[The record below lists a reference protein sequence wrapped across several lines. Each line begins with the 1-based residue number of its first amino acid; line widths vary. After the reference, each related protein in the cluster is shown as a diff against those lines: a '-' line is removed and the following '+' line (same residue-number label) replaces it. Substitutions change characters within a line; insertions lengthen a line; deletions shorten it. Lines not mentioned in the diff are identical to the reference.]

1 MKQRYLLLSLLLIA
15 QCATLKAQHQTTE
28 FDSTSV
34 YMEDSGL
41 SHVYIHKLTTL
52 NDYTGCKNNSV
63 QKLDYD
69 PLSAYV
75 KFNKV
80 LVHRAAGGTD
90 TIYDEQTG
98 KQQSEVRDYIAPAR
112 MIYWGASQKMLN
124 IGHLDPGDKIEIWS
138 YRKGYTYAL
147 LADDDSKYIPPMRG
161 HFYDI
166 VPFWSNHP
174 VKEKVYSVSIPSEKY
189 VQYKVYNGEVKT
201 ILDSISDSNR
211 IKYTFTKTNITP
223 LAREPHSLANNDI
236 QCKLLISTSPDWE
249 SKSRWFYNV
258 NESYGSF
265 NSTPELQ
272 KKVNELLKPA
282 KNETDSISILTHW
295 VADNMRYA
303 GISMGEGEGY
313 TLHNAQMNLT
323 DMCGVCKDKAGLL
336 VAMLRA
342 AGFKSYAAMTMAGER
357 IDRIPADQFNHSVAV
372 VERRDGSY
380 ELLDPTWVPN
390 VRELWSSAEQQ
401 QGYLIGLPEGAD
413 LAETPVSD
421 PENHYIRI
429 NATSEIKRNGT
440 LVCEISITA
449 EGQSDNAVRG
459 VFDCRMS
466 EWQSNL
472 EREILRI
479 APNAEIESV
488 THTDNDRYLEQPVT
502 ISYRFKVKDY
512 ALVTKEEIAFIPF
525 SARNFYARA
534 MSHINFTETL
544 ETRNY
549 PFADRCSRL
558 VTIEESIKLPHKYEQ
573 LHFPQINGV
582 AGGAAAFGCKYWLS
596 DNMLHFG
603 ESVVLQKRIY
613 DAHEWPAF
621 KQTVNN
627 QNTLAT
633 TPVILTR

>member
-1 MKQRYLLLSLLLIA
+1 MKNKYLKLAILLITQSIA
-15 QCATLKAQHQTTE
+15 ANAQHQTTE
-28 FDSTSV
+28 FDSTQV
-34 YMEDSGL
+34 YMEESGL

-52 NDYTGCKNNSV
+52 NDYTGCKNNSI

-75 KFNKV
+75 EFKRV
-80 LVHRAAGGTD
+80 IVHRASGKID
-90 TIYDEQTG
+90 TIYDA
-98 KQQSEVRDYIAPAR
+98 QSEKYNTPVRDYIAPAR
-112 MIYWGASQKMLN
+112 MIYWGASQKM
-124 IGHLDPGDKIEIWS
+124 ITVGPLDPGDKLETWS

-147 LADDDSKYIPPMRG
+147 LGDDDSKYIPPMRG

-166 VPFWSNHP
+166 VPFWSTHP
-174 VKEKVYSVSIPSEKY
+174 IKEKVYSVSIPSNKF
-189 VQYKVYNGEVKT
+189 VQYKVYNGEIET
-201 ILDSISDSNR
+201 QIDSTKDNQR
-211 IKYTFTKTNITP
+211 TWYTFTKKNITP
-223 LAREPHSLANNDI
+223 LEREPRSLANNDI

-258 NESYGSF
+258 NETYGSF
-265 NSTPELQ
+265 NPTPELKQ
-272 KKVNELLKPA
+272 KVNELLHSA
-282 KNETDSISILTHW
+282 QNEMDSISILTHW

-313 TLHNAQMNLT
+313 TLHNAEMNMT

-372 VERRDGSY
+372 VQRRDGGF

-413 LAETPVSD
+413 LAETPISD

-429 NATSEIKRNGT
+429 ASTSEIKRNGT
-440 LVCEISITA
+440 LLCEITITA

-466 EWQSNL
+466 EWEGNL
-472 EREILRI
+472 EKEILRI
-479 APNAEIESV
+479 APNAEVISV
-488 THTDNDRYLEQPVT
+488 THTDNDKYLKQPVT
-502 ISYRFKVKDY
+502 ITYRIKVPNFAIVSKD
-512 ALVTKEEIAFIPF
+512 EIIFIPF
-525 SARNFYARA
+525 SAQNFYARA
-534 MSHINFTETL
+534 MSHLNFNENL
-544 ETRNY
+544 ENRNY
-549 PFADRCSRL
+549 PFADRCSRM
-558 VTIEESIKLPHKYEQ
+558 VNIEESIKLPYKYTQ
-573 LHFPQINGV
+573 LHFPQITGV
-582 AGGAAAFGCKYWLS
+582 AGGAAAFGCKYWLEGE
-596 DNMLHFG
+596 MLYFG
-603 ESVVLQKRIY
+603 ESVVFQKRVY
-613 DAHEWPAF
+613 EPQEWPAF
-621 KQTVNN
+621 RETVGKQK
-627 QNTLAT
+627 TLSK